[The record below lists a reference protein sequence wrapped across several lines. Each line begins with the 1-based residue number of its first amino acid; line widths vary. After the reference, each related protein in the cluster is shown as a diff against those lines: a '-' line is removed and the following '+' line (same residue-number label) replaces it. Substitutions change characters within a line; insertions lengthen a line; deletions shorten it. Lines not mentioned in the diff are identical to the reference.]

1 MRIFSALLSGLLASS
16 LSGCSYDYFVQRDMK
31 IPYVFV
37 PPSRDFTPYSIVAYN
52 EEENFQTVCPTSILI
67 EQMSMDDFVKT
78 YLDDSKGKPVASLG
92 MSESGTYTAKIDLS
106 PAEAIEVGA
115 QYAGKYKA
123 TMNLKNG
130 KVFTVNDSQLSVGS
144 LYLAMQENEACLRN
158 LAGFL
163 GSRKKYRYIL
173 VSSLFRY
180 DTDFTIE
187 STTSA
192 SVAITPAVQDLI
204 LRKISSDFGR
214 NTTKSFDAPNL
225 YIGFRGLDQVPPDD
239 AGKRAESLH
248 QARLASQKATE
259 QARSAAAKADAAQ
272 AARQAAEA
280 NPIANAST
288 VAAAKAQAAVQAQAA
303 AEAEKAEAAKDD
315 AEKAVRTAKA
325 IEVAIATSTVL
336 PSSDREGGVVS
347 TNSKNPQDPTVLSM
361 PFSQTTSTSAVSA
374 AADGPTPSLVKAVDV
389 TAIVE
394 TLTANQAVRKGASPT
409 SSEPAMTLPTTD
421 LTTPAPEV
429 PIR

>member
-1 MRIFSALLSGLLASS
+1 
-16 LSGCSYDYFVQRDMK
+16 
-31 IPYVFV
+31 
-37 PPSRDFTPYSIVAYN
+37 
-52 EEENFQTVCPTSILI
+52 
-67 EQMSMDDFVKT
+67 
-78 YLDDSKGKPVASLG
+78 
-92 MSESGTYTAKIDLS
+92 MSESGTYTTKIDLS

-163 GSRKKYRYIL
+163 GSRNKYRYIL

-204 LRKISSDFGR
+204 LRKISADFGR

-259 QARSAAAKADAAQ
+259 QARSAAEKADAAQ